1 MIFADRFDAA
11 KQLAQAL
18 SDYAERKNVM
28 VLGIPRGG
36 IEVGYFVAKELK
48 AELGVII
55 SKKIGFPGNP
65 EAAIGAVSADGKV
78 YMDHSW
84 IDFAGITKSYV
95 DTQVKGLKE
104 KIKSHYKE
112 YRLTGK
118 LALKEKIVIVVDD
131 GIATGQTVKATA
143 EYLRRQKPKKLVLAI
158 PVAPKDVVDEL
169 KKVFD
174 EVICLQTPLIFYAIG
189 QFYGSFEQL
198 TDEKV
203 VSYLEQAG
211 TIKKVAA
218 KAKKKK

>member
-1 MIFADRFDAA
+1 MFADRFDAS

-18 SDYAERKNVM
+18 SDYAERKNVI

-36 IEVGYFVAKELK
+36 IEIGYFVAKELK
-48 AELGVII
+48 ADLDVII

-65 EAAIGAVSADGKV
+65 EAAIGAVSPDGKV
-78 YMDHSW
+78 YIDQSW
-84 IDFAGITKSYV
+84 IDFQGITKNYV
-95 DTQVKGLKE
+95 DTQVKDLKE
-104 KIKSHYKE
+104 RIKSHYRE
-112 YRLTGK
+112 YRLTGNLK
-118 LALKEKIVIVVDD
+118 LKDKIVIVVDD

-143 EYLRRQKPKKLVLAI
+143 DYLRRQKPKRMVLAI

-174 EVICLQTPLIFYAIG
+174 EVICLMTPLIFYAIG

-203 VSYLEQAG
+203 ISYLEQAG

-218 KAKKKK
+218 KAAKKKK

>member
-11 KQLAQAL
+11 KQLSQAL
-18 SDYAERKNVM
+18 SDYAERKNVI

-36 IEVGYFVAKELK
+36 IEIGYFVSQDLK
-48 AELGVII
+48 ADLDVII

-65 EAAIGAVSADGKV
+65 EAAIGAVSPDGKV
-78 YMDHSW
+78 YMDQSW

-95 DTQVKGLKE
+95 DTQVKEIKE
-104 KIKSHYKE
+104 RIKNHYKE
-112 YRLTGK
+112 YRLAEK
-118 LALKEKIVIVVDD
+118 PNLKDKIVIVVDD

-143 EYLRRQKPKKLVLAI
+143 DYLRRQKPKRLVLAI

-174 EVICLQTPLIFYAIG
+174 EVICLQTPLIFYSIG
-189 QFYGSFEQL
+189 QFYGTFEQL

-203 VSYLEQAG
+203 INYLEAAG
-211 TIKKVAA
+211 TIKKLS
-218 KAKKKK
+218 AKKKK

>member
-18 SDYAERKNVM
+18 SDYAERKNVI

-36 IEVGYFVAKELK
+36 IEIGYFVAKELK

-78 YMDHSW
+78 YMDNSW

-95 DTQVKGLKE
+95 DTQVKELKE
-104 KIKSHYKE
+104 RIKSHYKE

-118 LALKEKIVIVVDD
+118 IALKDKIAIVVDD

-143 EYLRRQKPKKLVLAI
+143 DYLRRQKPKKLVLAI
-158 PVAPKDVVDEL
+158 PVAPNDVVDDL

-174 EVICLQTPLIFYAIG
+174 EVVCLQCPLIFYAIG

-203 VSYLEQAG
+203 ISYLEQAG
-211 TIKKVAA
+211 AIKKVAP
-218 KAKKKK
+218 KKKKK

>member
-18 SDYAERKNVM
+18 SDYAERKNVI

-36 IEVGYFVAKELK
+36 IEIGYFVAKELQ

-65 EAAIGAVSADGKV
+65 EAAIGAVSPDGKV
-78 YMDHSW
+78 YVDQSW
-84 IDFAGITKSYV
+84 IDFQGITKNYI
-95 DTQVKGLKE
+95 DTQVKELKE
-104 KIKSHYKE
+104 RIKSHYKE

-118 LALKEKIVIVVDD
+118 IVLKEKIVIVVDD

-143 EYLRRQKPKKLVLAI
+143 DYLRRQKPKKLVLAV
-158 PVAPKDVVDEL
+158 PVSPKDVVDEL

-189 QFYGSFEQL
+189 QFYGVFEQL

-211 TIKKVAA
+211 TIKKITP
-218 KAKKKK
+218 KKKK